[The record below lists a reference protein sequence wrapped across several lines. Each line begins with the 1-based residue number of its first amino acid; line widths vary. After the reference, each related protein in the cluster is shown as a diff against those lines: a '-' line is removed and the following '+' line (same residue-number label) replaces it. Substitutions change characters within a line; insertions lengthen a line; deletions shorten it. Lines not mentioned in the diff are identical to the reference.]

1 MTKRDFF
8 IIIIRV
14 FGLYVLIN
22 TIFFLPTSIDNI
34 LMSFKYND
42 FSVFLLV
49 VLLLFFSIALFV
61 FLLFYTGKI
70 VTFLKL
76 DKGFDDN
83 RIEISHL
90 TLDDLLKFAIVI
102 IGGMLIMN
110 NISGFITYLSYF
122 FKLKALHA
130 SVENF
135 SYLNFAISFLN
146 IIVGYLL
153 ITNYDIVSNFLKIK
167 N

>member
-22 TIFFLPTSIDNI
+22 TIFFLPTSIGSI
-34 LMSFKYND
+34 LMSFD
-42 FSVFLLV
+42 HSDSSVFLISIFLI
-49 VLLLFFSIALFV
+49 FFSIAFFV
-61 FLLFYTGKI
+61 FLLFYAGKI
-70 VTFLKL
+70 VTFLRL
-76 DKGFDDN
+76 DKGFDDD

-102 IGGMLIMN
+102 IGGLLIIN
-110 NISGFITYLSYF
+110 NISRFIIHLSYF
-122 FKLKALHA
+122 LKLKALQA
-130 SVENF
+130 NVEDFN
-135 SYLNFAISFLN
+135 YLNFAISAFN

-153 ITNYDIVSNFLKIK
+153 ITNYDIVSKFLKIK